1 MTTPS
6 APKSSYSR
14 RWTWNGKSPL
24 RGFYNAALRL
34 IFRSLTRFRVIGLE
48 RVPRTEGFIVMINH
62 INALDPI
69 AVMPAL
75 GRSVTPMPK
84 VEAFETVVMRFFVQ
98 TYGSIPVHRGD
109 VDTQAIRMATD
120 MLKAG
125 QAILIAPEGTRS
137 KTGRLIAG
145 HEGMAFIATRAN
157 ALILPVAI
165 QGTPDV
171 FPALKRLRR
180 APVTLTIGEPFR
192 MDTGGGRANREMLQ
206 RLTDDAMRR
215 MAALLPESMRGV
227 YA

>member
-1 MTTPS
+1 MSVAS
-6 APKSSYSR
+6 APKSTFTR

-34 IFRSLTRFRVIGLE
+34 IFSAISPIRVVGLE
-48 RVPRTEGFIVMINH
+48 RVPKAEGFIVMINH
-62 INALDPI
+62 VHALDPLV
-69 AVMPAL
+69 VMPSL

-84 VEAFETVVMRFFVQ
+84 VEAFEHPILRFFVQ

-109 VDTQAIRMATD
+109 VDTQAIRLATEA
-120 MLKAG
+120 LKSGGAV
-125 QAILIAPEGTRS
+125 LIAPEGTRS
-137 KTGRLIAG
+137 KTGGLIAAQ
-145 HEGMAFIATRAN
+145 EGMAFIATRAN

-171 FPALKRLRR
+171 FPALKRFRR
-180 APVTLTIGEPFR
+180 ATVTLTLGEPFR
-192 MDTGGGRANREMLQ
+192 MDTRGGRPTREALQ
-206 RLTDDAMRR
+206 AMTADAMRR